1 MVENF
6 ETHASNERTFLAWVR
21 TAVAIVGFGLAAA
34 RLAPQPTTSWSELPM
49 LVAGALL
56 IVIAW
61 LLFMFVIAA
70 LLGLIPSG
78 IASFLAVT
86 LGYVRR
92 FRRRH
97 GDKLARLHEP
107 SASDPP
113 TSP

>member
-61 LLFMFVIAA
+61 LRMQHVRRRIDNPAQMPDNSTVADLFLVLMILALFA
-70 LLGLIPSG
+70 LLG
-78 IASFLAVT
+78 SFAIHL
-86 LGYVRR
+86 
-92 FRRRH
+92 
-97 GDKLARLHEP
+97 
-107 SASDPP
+107 S
-113 TSP
+113 